1 MPQSKIDTILTAIRE
16 EAARQQNAIERQ
28 TEQKMKDELARA
40 EAEVLQ
46 ETYDMI
52 KRRSAAIREA
62 AGRQI
67 SQQEQSARR
76 SLFQRRGAIM
86 DEVFDAAAARLGEFA
101 ASADYPAFLEASARR
116 IAAQAGDAPVTL
128 FVRAEDL
135 PLAEGFQSFFSAPVE
150 LKADPSIALGGLCA
164 EVSDRRLRLDDT
176 LATRLNS
183 QRQWF
188 MTHSGMTISEA

>member
-86 DEVFDAAAARLGEFA
+86 DEVFDAAARRLGEFA
-101 ASADYPAFLEASARR
+101 ASAGYPAFLEASARR
-116 IAAQAGDAPVTL
+116 IAAQAGDSPVTL
-128 FVRAEDL
+128 FARAEDL
-135 PLAEGFQSFFSAPVE
+135 PLAEGFRSFFSAPVE

-183 QRQWF
+183 QRQWL